1 MTLEEYKSQVKEIA
15 EASQNFKGT
24 QEEAIKLFEDLA
36 KKYPQVNE
44 FNTKAMDCKDLT
56 EFKNLA
62 DAFGM
67 KFSSDD
73 SAEKL
78 FSMLQDGKKQLEA
91 IVLKLQNGAELSDDV
106 LEGVSAGKW
115 GKAKWKKLGKC
126 VGIGLAVGT
135 LCALGGAIGGGFIA
149 AVAGS
154 TAAGAGFAGAG
165 ATVFGIGG
173 FIKGASL
180 VD

>member
-1 MTLEEYKSQVKEIA
+1 MTLEEYKSQVKEITQ
-15 EASQNFKGT
+15 ASQNFKGT
-24 QEEAIKLFEDLA
+24 PEEAVKLFEDLA

-78 FSMLQDGKKQLEA
+78 FSMLQDGKKQLKA
-91 IVLKLQNGAELSDDV
+91 AALKMQNGAELSDDDLAAIAGGGNMWFATLVVGACAV
-106 LEGVSAGKW
+106 LGGAFGAIAGPGGVGVGA
-115 GKAKWKKLGKC
+115 
-126 VGIGLAVGT
+126 GIGLMVGT
-135 LCALGGAIGGGFIA
+135 VLMSG
-149 AVAGS
+149 
-154 TAAGAGFAGAG
+154 
-165 ATVFGIGG
+165 
-173 FIKGASL
+173 KG
-180 VD
+180 

>member
-1 MTLEEYKSQVKEIA
+1 MTLEEYKSQVKEITQ
-15 EASQNFKGT
+15 ASQNFKGT
-24 QEEAIKLFEDLA
+24 PEEAVKLFEDLA

-67 KFSSDD
+67 KFSSED

-91 IVLKLQNGAELSDDV
+91 IVLKMQNGAELSDDDLAAV
-106 LEGVSAGKW
+106 TGGKLRLSKRFWRCAGVV
-115 GKAKWKKLGKC
+115 
-126 VGIGLAVGT
+126 VGCTLVSTAMAIATGGASVVAEAAFASVGT
-135 LCALGGAIGGGFIA
+135 STIGVLIA
-149 AVAGS
+149 Y
-154 TAAGAGFAGAG
+154 
-165 ATVFGIGG
+165 
-173 FIKGASL
+173 
-180 VD
+180 